1 MALTDLWLAAR
12 EQLSDKLV
20 KQIISFAGTGQLRD
34 GYDASTEFR
43 EFLARVPSLFLC
55 RYADECLKESFEG
68 SGFALQDVI
77 NQVGKRLG
85 FDVTYGRYRGTVAH
99 IGFDGLWRFPD
110 GHTVI
115 VEVKTTDT
123 YRVDLNSIAEYR
135 RALINQANC
144 TEDNSSILV
153 IVGRQDTGDLEAQI
167 RGSRHAWDI
176 RLISV
181 DALLRLMILKE
192 EVEDPRIIE
201 KICAIL
207 IPREFTRVDS
217 IIDLVFSTAED
228 VKLEEI
234 YEEEEGDSEEDRKP
248 KFTPVAFHHACV
260 ERIEDYLKQT
270 LIKHSKVSYSSLD
283 GKTALICAVSKEHD
297 KGGQS
302 SYWFAFHPHQKEFL
316 EAADDA
322 FVALG
327 CGSAETILMIPYQ
340 DFKTWLDGM
349 NMTSREDR
357 FYWHISIFREN
368 DKLILH
374 RRRGHEKVDL
384 SKYLLIAQEKGMES
398 LRQEIMRGVED
409 IRQGRFTAYG
419 TDAEIEAF
427 SDEIIRQGQERQ
439 DASRKQ

>member
-1 MALTDLWLAAR
+1 MALTDIWLAAR
-12 EQLSDKLV
+12 EQLADKLV

-34 GYDASTEFR
+34 GNDASNEFR
-43 EFLARVPSLFLC
+43 EFLARVPSFFLS

-77 NQVGKRLG
+77 NQVGRRLG
-85 FDVTYGRYRGTVAH
+85 FAVTYGRYRGTVAH

-115 VEVKTTDT
+115 VEVKTTDA
-123 YRVDLNSIAEYR
+123 YRIDLNSIAEYR
-135 RALINQANC
+135 RTLISQGEC
-144 TEDNSSILV
+144 SEDNSSILIV
-153 IVGRQDTGDLEAQI
+153 VGRQDTGDLEAQI

-181 DALLRLMILKE
+181 DALLRLMSLKE

-234 YEEEEGDSEEDRKP
+234 YEEEEEDSQEDKKP
-248 KFTPVAFHHACV
+248 KFTPVAFHQACV
-260 ERIEDYLKQT
+260 ERIEEYLKQV

-283 GKTALICAVSKEHD
+283 RSLALICAVSKEHG
-297 KGGQS
+297 KSGQY

-316 EAADDA
+316 EASEQA
-322 FVALG
+322 FIALG
-327 CGSAETILMIPYQ
+327 CGSAETILIIPYL
-340 DFKTWLDGM
+340 DFKSWLDGM
-349 NMTSREDR
+349 NITSREDR

-368 DKLILH
+368 DKLVLH
-374 RRRGHEKVDL
+374 RRRGHEKVNL
-384 SKYLLIAQEKGMES
+384 SKYLLVAD
-398 LRQEIMRGVED
+398 LA
-409 IRQGRFTAYG
+409 GRAG
-419 TDAEIEAF
+419 
-427 SDEIIRQGQERQ
+427 
-439 DASRKQ
+439 